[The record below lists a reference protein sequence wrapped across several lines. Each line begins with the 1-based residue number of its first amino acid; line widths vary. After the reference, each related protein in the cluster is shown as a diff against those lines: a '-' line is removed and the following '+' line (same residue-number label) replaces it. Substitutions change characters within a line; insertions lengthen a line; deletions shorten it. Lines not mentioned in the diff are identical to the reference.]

1 MKTVS
6 LRRRVTLTTAT
17 VLGAVLIIV
26 SLVVHGLFA
35 VALNRSQNAV
45 LADRVQLAQQL
56 ADQGISPTDLLTR
69 IDARSVR
76 ARLVLADG
84 RTFGSLN
91 AQHEDQSTV
100 KTRHVLLNGR
110 GELDHARMTLQLD
123 TKLLAGAQSKLVGV
137 LAGTTAAALLVIVI
151 GLPFGIRRA
160 LAPLDSMTVLAR
172 EIAHGRRG
180 RRLSPSRPD
189 TELGRTATAFDEMLD
204 ALEGAEARAQASEE
218 QIRTFVADAAHEL
231 RTPITGIRAIAE
243 AVLQQPPDAD
253 PDASLQMQLL
263 LVREAQRAGRLVDD
277 LVDLAR
283 IDAGLPLRHTP
294 TDLYDLADAQL
305 SRMRLLHGDIEFELA
320 GDHVVAAID
329 PERVN
334 QVLLNLLENACQ
346 AMPDSGTVTVWV
358 GATSNLAEVTISDTG
373 PGVPPGERERIFD
386 RLVRLDQARDRRADG
401 SGLGLAIARG
411 IARAHGGDLIC
422 LDPPPGQHGA
432 VFVLRLKIA

>member
-6 LRRRVTLTTAT
+6 LRRRVTLTTAV
-17 VLGAVLIIV
+17 VLGAVLIVV

-35 VALNRSQNAV
+35 VVLNRGQNAV
-45 LADRVQLAQQL
+45 LADRVLLAQQL
-56 ADQGISPTDLLTR
+56 AEQGASPTELLSR
-69 IDARSVR
+69 VDARSVR

-91 AQHEDQSTV
+91 ARHEDQSTV

-110 GELDHARMTLQLD
+110 GEVDHARMTLQLD
-123 TKLLAGAQSKLVGV
+123 TKLLAGAQSTLVRV

-160 LAPLDSMTVLAR
+160 LAPLDSMTGLAR
-172 EIAHGRRG
+172 EIARGRRG

-204 ALEGAEARAQASEE
+204 TLEGAEARAQASEE

-231 RTPITGIRAIAE
+231 RTPIAGIRATAE

-253 PDASLQMQLL
+253 PDAILQMQLL
-263 LVREAQRAGRLVDD
+263 LIREAKRAGRLVDD

-283 IDAGLPLRHTP
+283 IDAGLRLRHTP
-294 TDLYDLADAQL
+294 TDLYDLADTQL
-305 SRMRLLHGDIEFELA
+305 TRMRLLHSDIEFELT
-320 GDHVVAAID
+320 GDHTAAAID
-329 PERVN
+329 PERIG
-334 QVLLNLLENACQ
+334 QVLVNLLENACQ
-346 AMPDSGTVTVWV
+346 AMPDGGTVTVSV
-358 GATSNLAEVTISDTG
+358 GATADSAEVRISDTG
-373 PGVPPGERERIFD
+373 PGVPVGEHERIFY

-411 IARAHGGDLIC
+411 IARAHGGDLVCI
-422 LDPPPGQHGA
+422 DPPPGRHGA